1 MTSLTGRINFG
12 PMQHIVDGHHH
23 KSIFGKSLG
32 YESMF
37 DELDRILEAT
47 KSSSNQTSDKYPP
60 HNIIKLDEYNYV
72 IELAIAGFTKSDIDI
87 TVADGTVTIKGEK
100 KSTEEEEAF
109 LSNVQYMHRGIS
121 TRSFTKTIRIT
132 DTIEVLGAEYDNGI
146 LRIKLE
152 NVIPESKKPR
162 KISIADSN
170 LPLVGS
176 DTKQLL
182 TED

>member
-1 MTSLTGRINFG
+1 MSDLMRRINFG
-12 PMQHIVDGHHH
+12 PIQP
-23 KSIFGKSLG
+23 SIFGTSLG

-37 DELDRILEAT
+37 NELDRILEAT
-47 KSSSNQTSDKYPP
+47 KSPSNQPSDKYPP
-60 HNIIKLDEYNYV
+60 HNIIKLDDYNYV

-100 KSTEEEEAF
+100 NPTKEEEEF
-109 LSNVQYMHRGIS
+109 LSNVQYMHKGIS
-121 TRSFTKTIRIT
+121 TRSFTKIIRIT

-162 KISIADSN
+162 KISIAN
-170 LPLVGS
+170 GTLPLVEPG
-176 DTKQLL
+176 TKQLL
-182 TED
+182 TES